1 MKLSI
6 NAIQSTKLLLITFLM
21 FSGLLIINDYTAA
34 AGKTLYEKSFQTKSG
49 ELLNVSI
56 SAGDIIVSSWDK
68 NEVSITVIG
77 DEDVNEY
84 LEFFFEKTDEG
95 ITVRTEKKSTWTG
108 WFKSLRYKVKAMVP
122 SNYNTRLKTSGGD
135 INLVDVNGEL
145 ELATSGGD
153 ISVMDSKGTLKA
165 STSGGDVNSVNF
177 NGSSVLK
184 TSGGDIDVLNSNGS
198 TEVKTSGG
206 DIKLVVSNGKVKGT
220 TSGGDIELDYTGSN
234 EGIALSTSGGD
245 IEVKLPTNFSANLK
259 LKTSGGKAKCN
270 YSPVKVEEVS
280 KSKFYGK
287 LNNGGAD
294 VICKTSGGDIV
305 VENK

>member
-1 MKLSI
+1 MEISI
-6 NAIQSTKLLLITFLM
+6 NAIQRTKLLLITFLM
-21 FSGLLIINDYTAA
+21 FSGLLIINDHTVA
-34 AGKTLYEKSFQTKSG
+34 AGKTLYDKSFQTNSG
-49 ELLNVSI
+49 DLLNISV

-84 LEFFFEKTDEG
+84 LDFFFEKTDEG

-108 WFKSLRYKVKAMVP
+108 WFKSLSYKVKATVP
-122 SNYNTRLKTSGGD
+122 SKYNANLKTSGGD
-135 INLVDVNGEL
+135 IKLTEADGEL

-153 ISVMDSKGTLKA
+153 ISVIDSKGSLKG

-184 TSGGDIDVLNSNGS
+184 TSGGDIAVLNSNGS

-206 DIKLVVSNGKVKGT
+206 DIKLMVSNGKVSGA
-220 TSGGDIELDYTGSN
+220 TSGGDIELDYTGNN

-245 IEVKLPTNFSANLK
+245 IELKLPKDFSANIE

-287 LNNGGAD
+287 LNNGGTE
-294 VICKTSGGDIV
+294 VICKTSGGNII